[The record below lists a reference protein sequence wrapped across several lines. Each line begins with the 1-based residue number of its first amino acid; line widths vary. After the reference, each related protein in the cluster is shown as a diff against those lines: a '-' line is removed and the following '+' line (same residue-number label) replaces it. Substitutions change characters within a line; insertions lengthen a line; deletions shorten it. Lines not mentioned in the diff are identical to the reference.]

1 MIGKCFLFATFFL
14 STIFA
19 ILIGVIL
26 VVSRNNDVW
35 VDKQLSSL
43 ATTSLKQL
51 PEKAQEWNSR
61 GKYLKINGYKM
72 FYILV
77 NVQEN
82 VDAKINVE
90 NTQNTGGSTLILIH
104 GFPTSSFDYHR
115 ALDEHLI
122 PLLAK
127 NKSKSLSIFFIGKL
141 RRLYPHKHTY
151 VHQQN
156 ILKCFF
162 PY

>member
-26 VVSRNNDVW
+26 VVSRNDDVW

-43 ATTSLKQL
+43 AKTSLKQL

-61 GKYLKINGYKM
+61 GKYLEINGYKM

-82 VDAKINVE
+82 FDAKIIVE

-115 ALDEHLI
+115 ALDKHLI

-127 NKSKSLSIFFIGKL
+127 NTGKL
-141 RRLYPHKHTY
+141 LLLFYIGIDSKIH
-151 VHQQN
+151 
-156 ILKCFF
+156 L
-162 PY
+162 

>member
-19 ILIGVIL
+19 VLIGIIL
-26 VVSRNNDVW
+26 VVSRNDDVW

-51 PEKAQEWNSR
+51 PAKAQEWNSR

-72 FYILV
+72 FYILA

-82 VDAKINVE
+82 IDAKIIVE
-90 NTQNTGGSTLILIH
+90 TTQNTGGSTLILIH

-115 ALDEHLI
+115 ALDEHLM

-127 NKSKSLSIFFIGKL
+127 DKGNSLFIFSLASLTRNTFINKI
-141 RRLYPHKHTY
+141 Y
-151 VHQQN
+151 
-156 ILKCFF
+156 
-162 PY
+162 

>member
-51 PEKAQEWNSR
+51 PEKAQEWNAR

-82 VDAKINVE
+82 VDAKIIVE

-127 NKSKSLSIFFIGKL
+127 NKGKSLSVFFIGKL
-141 RRLYPHKHTY
+141 NT
-151 VHQQN
+151 
-156 ILKCFF
+156 
-162 PY
+162 

>member
-43 ATTSLKQL
+43 ATTSLEQL
-51 PEKAQEWNSR
+51 PKKPQEWNSR
-61 GKYLKINGYKM
+61 GKYSKINGYNM
-72 FYILV
+72 FYVLA
-77 NVQEN
+77 NVQKT
-82 VDAKINVE
+82 VDAKIIVE
-90 NTQNTGGSTLILIH
+90 NAKNKGGSTLILIH

-115 ALDEHLI
+115 ALDKHLM

-127 NKSKSLSIFFIGKL
+127 NKGNSLLLFSLASLF
-141 RRLYPHKHTY
+141 
-151 VHQQN
+151 
-156 ILKCFF
+156 
-162 PY
+162 

>member
-43 ATTSLKQL
+43 ATTSLNQL

-82 VDAKINVE
+82 TDAKKIIE

-127 NKSKSLSIFFIGKL
+127 NKGKSLSVFFIGKL
-141 RRLYPHKHTY
+141 RRHIRSSTKYIEMFFSILTY
-151 VHQQN
+151 
-156 ILKCFF
+156 F
-162 PY
+162 

>member
-61 GKYLKINGYKM
+61 GKYSKINGYKM

-115 ALDEHLI
+115 ALDEHLM

-127 NKSKSLSIFFIGKL
+127 NKGISLLLFSLESYTIINII
-141 RRLYPHKHTY
+141 Y
-151 VHQQN
+151 QN
-156 ILKCFF
+156 GF

>member
-82 VDAKINVE
+82 VDAKIIVE

-127 NKSKSLSIFFIGKL
+127 NKGKSLSIFFIGKL
-141 RRLYPHKHTY
+141 KHIY